1 MGQLW
6 LLALAVPV
14 GGGLVASGIES
25 DAWVVVTLAVWIGGP
40 VAALLGSWAALRR
53 LHSVPRALV
62 SGVVA
67 IAWSV
72 VAILLWMMGLA
83 AGEALDL

>member
-6 LLALAVPV
+6 LLALALPV
-14 GGGLVASGIES
+14 AGGLVASGIES
-25 DAWVVVTLAVWIGGP
+25 DAWLAVTWAVWIAGP

-67 IAWSV
+67 MAWSV
-72 VAILLWMMGLA
+72 VAILLWMMGVA
-83 AGEALDL
+83 AGEGLDL